1 MPHTLIFKPNYRASK
16 ISFAPNDSAPFKPND
31 SFSRR
36 KDFIRQ
42 TLDLLETEL
51 KGEKERIVERKKRQ
65 RAAAKSVRKAIPAKA
80 NKIRQGIIK
89 LKLAY

>member
-16 ISFAPNDSAPFKPND
+16 ISFAPSDSAPFKPND

-89 LKLAY
+89 LK